1 MAYKEPKFS
10 PTGINQIFGGWNDGM
25 GGKSTKKT
33 TPPKKK
39 TTNVK
44 SSPKKK

>member
-10 PTGINQIFGGWNDGM
+10 PSGINQIFSGWNDGV
-25 GGKSTKKT
+25 GAPKKT
-33 TPPKKK
+33 TPSKKK

>member
-1 MAYKEPKFS
+1 MDYKEPKFS
-10 PTGINQIFGGWNDGM
+10 PSGVKAVANALSVGGP
-25 GGKSTKKT
+25 TKKT
-33 TPPKKK
+33 VPSKKK